1 MYNNFQKLLF
11 LFQDLSVWKKF
22 LFIDEWKN
30 KTKNSW
36 TEIKDKLKIQLSF
49 KSSPIFNIFPF
60 KFISI
65 KIYNVA
71 VNFSEYWEIFNFFFF
86 NDIGTTSLL
95 YKVKLFTPDTIPR
108 HHVSHPTISQLPS
121 RIRVKMPIRTLLNFV
136 SQ

>member
-11 LFQDLSVWKKF
+11 LFQDLSV

-30 KTKNSW
+30 KDTKNSW

-65 KIYNVA
+65 KIYV
-71 VNFSEYWEIFNFFFF
+71 YTTWQLIFQNIEKSSIFFFF
-86 NDIGTTSLL
+86 SNDIETTSLL
-95 YKVKLFTPDTIPR
+95 
-108 HHVSHPTISQLPS
+108 
-121 RIRVKMPIRTLLNFV
+121 LNFLHPIPFQDTMLV
-136 SQ
+136 IQQSVNLRQGFVLRCQ

>member
-11 LFQDLSVWKKF
+11 LFQDLSV

-30 KTKNSW
+30 KDTKNSW

-65 KIYNVA
+65 KIYV
-71 VNFSEYWEIFNFFFF
+71 YTTWQLIFQNIEKSSIFFFF
-86 NDIGTTSLL
+86 Q
-95 YKVKLFTPDTIPR
+95 TILGR
-108 HHVSHPTISQLPS
+108 QASC
-121 RIRVKMPIRTLLNFV
+121 
-136 SQ
+136 

>member
-11 LFQDLSVWKKF
+11 LFQDLSV

-30 KTKNSW
+30 KDTKNSW

-65 KIYNVA
+65 KIYV
-71 VNFSEYWEIFNFFFF
+71 YTTWQLIFQNIEKSSIFFFF
-86 NDIGTTSLL
+86 FKRYWDD
-95 YKVKLFTPDTIPR
+95 KPPVKLFTPDTVSR
-108 HHVSHPTISQLPS
+108 HHVSHPTISQPPS
-121 RIRVKMPIRTLLNFV
+121 RIRVKMPIRTLLNFA

>member
-11 LFQDLSVWKKF
+11 LFQDLSV

-30 KTKNSW
+30 KDTKNSW

-65 KIYNVA
+65 KIYV
-71 VNFSEYWEIFNFFFF
+71 YTTWQLIFQNIEKSSIFFFF
-86 NDIGTTSLL
+86 SNDIGTTSLL
-95 YKVKLFTPDTIPR
+95 
-108 HHVSHPTISQLPS
+108 
-121 RIRVKMPIRTLLNFV
+121 LNFLHPIPFQDTMLV
-136 SQ
+136 IQQSVNLRQGFVLRCQ